1 MGFIH
6 HTALGI
12 FCLLGII
19 ISMSGLALGADGG
32 AETELV
38 YSHIVPHSNEIEHC
52 YVPAHYQADGLSYN
66 DSVSGKNSDR
76 EIEVK
81 LCSYSMYSGASRYTT
96 VQKGGAVELP
106 LPHAIKGEEVLAC
119 PKFNSTNPGTNLVA
133 VPKGMSYESAAK
145 AYCVPKSRIASQYR
159 ADYDVVAKFKSTIS
173 CSATPS
179 ILGYYHLSRM
189 LGGAGRVPVAVLR
202 TFARES
208 HRAVAQSALGYFSSG
223 SKELIAINW
232 RNFLSAS
239 DNAANGRTNSKLFTD
254 GGRVLYGALQKNLK
268 GEDRYTEVSGV
279 GTYDT
284 RYERFIKQRP
294 FLLVADS
301 RPIAGILGAAASG
314 GGASNFST
322 TAQTIVQMQDV
333 SDMVLMDTLMA
344 QDDRI
349 GNIHVKAM
357 VLEQGAE
364 KPRDFTKE
372 EKKVFELYRKQELAV
387 ARKKSPKVLTIP
399 VTSQMAERASA
410 SMFPNGEAA
419 VVAAMYLK
427 DNDCGVDVDSRG
439 NQMRRVS
446 ALEAVRHMNPETY
459 RRFLKFAVE
468 VDSERFQSFAVNAL
482 RYRLKDYEGT
492 RNSLR
497 ENTRHA
503 AQVLIKACESG
514 QLKLDLKLKFDS
526 AGRLIPAEPMLCR

>member
-1 MGFIH
+1 MSSFYSTILGALSWFGLILG
-6 HTALGI
+6 TAV
-12 FCLLGII
+12 
-19 ISMSGLALGADGG
+19 SALGASGG
-32 AETELV
+32 EAEFIYNHV
-38 YSHIVPHSNEIEHC
+38 VPHSSEVEHC
-52 YVPAHYQADGLSYN
+52 YVPAHYQAAGLSYN
-66 DSVSGKNSDR
+66 DPVSGENPDR
-76 EIEVK
+76 EMEIK
-81 LCSYSMYSGASRYTT
+81 LCSYSMYSGTSGYTT
-96 VQKGGAVELP
+96 VQKGEASELP
-106 LPHAIKGEEVLAC
+106 LPQSIKGKEVLAC
-119 PKFNSTNPGTNLVA
+119 PKFSSTNPGTNLVA

-145 AYCVPKSRIASQYR
+145 AYCVPKSKIASQYR
-159 ADYDVVAKFKSTIS
+159 EDYDVVAKFKSTIS

-202 TFARES
+202 TFSRKS
-208 HRAVAQSALGYFSSG
+208 HRTVAESALSYFSSG

-239 DNAANGRTNSKLFTD
+239 DSAAKGRPNSKLFTED
-254 GGRVLYGALQKNLK
+254 GRALFGALQKNVK

-279 GTYDT
+279 GSYDT

-301 RPIAGILGAAASG
+301 RPIAGILAAAASG

-322 TAQTIVQMQDV
+322 AAQTIVQMQDV

-364 KPRDFTKE
+364 KLRAFTKE
-372 EKKVFELYRKQELAV
+372 EKKVFELYRKQELAA
-387 ARKKSPKVLTIP
+387 ARKKNSKVSTIP
-399 VTSQMAERASA
+399 VTSQMAQRASA
-410 SMFPNGEAA
+410 SMFPRGEAA

-439 NQMRRVS
+439 NQMRKVS

-482 RYRLKDYEGT
+482 QYRVKDYEGT

-526 AGRLIPAEPMLCR
+526 AGRLIPAEPMMCR